1 MTQRVILLLLLVT
14 TLALI
19 SWRNL
24 SISEDDVKIS
34 GINLV
39 APPKPIGQ
47 AEFIPLASTNANWL
61 SVIPYGFLRPQE
73 SIVTYNYDNQWWGE
87 GVVGASK
94 TIQIAHELG
103 YKVMLK
109 PHVWVIGQGWA
120 GDFEPTSEAH
130 WKTWQDSYQ
139 EYILTFAEIAEAKD
153 VALFCIGTEFRKTVV
168 KRPEYWRRLI
178 RQVKSIYK
186 GKITY
191 AANWDNY
198 ENVNFWDD
206 LDFIGIDAYFPV
218 CTDQTPSKVSVL
230 AGWQGINRNIK
241 SVSQKFDKPVLF
253 TEYGYRSVD
262 YAADGH
268 WKYDRDTLNINYDA
282 QINAYAGMFEAVWR
296 QPWFKGGFLW
306 KWHLQ
311 TPRRKERL
319 LKEFTPQNKPA
330 MDVIRNYYK

>member
-24 SISEDDVKIS
+24 SISEDDLKIS

-47 AEFIPLASTNANWL
+47 AEFIPLTSTNANWL

-139 EYILTFAEIAEAKD
+139 EYILTFAEIAEAMD

-198 ENVNFWDD
+198 E
-206 LDFIGIDAYFPV
+206 
-218 CTDQTPSKVSVL
+218 
-230 AGWQGINRNIK
+230 
-241 SVSQKFDKPVLF
+241 
-253 TEYGYRSVD
+253 
-262 YAADGH
+262 
-268 WKYDRDTLNINYDA
+268 
-282 QINAYAGMFEAVWR
+282 
-296 QPWFKGGFLW
+296 
-306 KWHLQ
+306 
-311 TPRRKERL
+311 
-319 LKEFTPQNKPA
+319 
-330 MDVIRNYYK
+330 